1 MEEIKK
7 VYFTPKEVAEKF
19 GVNIS
24 NVRFWDS
31 EYGILKRESGESRK
45 YNSNHMKTFAR
56 IKILLHFLNSE
67 GVKQVMAGR
76 INVQVDDD
84 LIDTYV

>member
-1 MEEIKK
+1 MTEEKLL
-7 VYFTPKEVAEKF
+7 TPKEVADKF

-31 EYGILKRESGESRK
+31 EYGVMEREAGESRL
-45 YNSNHMKTFAR
+45 YNSNHLKTFAR
-56 IKILLHFLNSE
+56 IKILLNFLNSE

-84 LIDTYV
+84 LIIQYG

>member
-1 MEEIKK
+1 MSEIEKA
-7 VYFTPKEVAEKF
+7 YFTPKEVADRF

-24 NVRFWDS
+24 NVRFWDA
-31 EYGILKRESGESRK
+31 EYGVLKRENGESRK
-45 YNSNHMKTFAR
+45 YNSNHIKTFAR
-56 IKILLHFLNSE
+56 IKILLNFLNSE

-84 LIDTYV
+84 LISKYG